1 MALHKIN
8 QGCHY
13 KLSFVTILF
22 LKADEE
28 HQAILW
34 FKVDLGK
41 LKESYENKKK
51 NTVWDLLSN
60 YKPVTFLCCFLEKN
74 AKTFFSL
81 QLNKHE
87 FPTFACH
94 KSGYRNLLWCITDYS
109 EKNNSSQKSSV
120 KPTSVFRST
129 VCWFK

>member
-51 NTVWDLLSN
+51 
-60 YKPVTFLCCFLEKN
+60 
-74 AKTFFSL
+74 
-81 QLNKHE
+81 
-87 FPTFACH
+87 
-94 KSGYRNLLWCITDYS
+94 
-109 EKNNSSQKSSV
+109 
-120 KPTSVFRST
+120 
-129 VCWFK
+129 

>member
-51 NTVWDLLSN
+51 KIQCETSYQITSLSHFC
-60 YKPVTFLCCFLEKN
+60 VV
-74 AKTFFSL
+74 S
-81 QLNKHE
+81 
-87 FPTFACH
+87 
-94 KSGYRNLLWCITDYS
+94 
-109 EKNNSSQKSSV
+109 
-120 KPTSVFRST
+120 
-129 VCWFK
+129 